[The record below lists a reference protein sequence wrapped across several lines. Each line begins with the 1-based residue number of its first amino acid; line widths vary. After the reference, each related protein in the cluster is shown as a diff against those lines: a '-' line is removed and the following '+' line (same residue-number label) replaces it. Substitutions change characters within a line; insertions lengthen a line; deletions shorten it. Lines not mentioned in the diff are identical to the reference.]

1 MIKYQDFNI
10 NDYVK
15 VKLTQKG
22 KYLYSHQYDEMNKR
36 ILKSGGTPLTP
47 IELQYDSDGYTEFQL
62 WHLMSIFGE
71 YLFNGCDVPF
81 ETTIK
86 FKIAIDGEK

>member
-1 MIKYQDFNI
+1 MVKYQDFNI

-22 KYLYSHQYDEMNKR
+22 KYLYAHQYDEMNKH

-62 WHLMSIFGE
+62 WHLMGIFGE
-71 YLFNGCDVPF
+71 HLFNGCDVPF
-81 ETTIK
+81 ETIIK
-86 FKIAIDGEK
+86 FRIDNDGEK